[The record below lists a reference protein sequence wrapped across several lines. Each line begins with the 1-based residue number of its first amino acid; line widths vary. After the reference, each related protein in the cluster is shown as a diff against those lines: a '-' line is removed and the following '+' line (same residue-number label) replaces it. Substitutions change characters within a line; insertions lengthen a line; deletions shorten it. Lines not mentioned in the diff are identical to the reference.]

1 MDSSPSITFS
11 VPDNV
16 TAGAALYS
24 TLASVLCGFAFTAIV
39 LLVVTWLAGSRAAKH
54 VLMATGRALV
64 SSFFGLLIMSV
75 TYAAESTNASNNGL
89 TISENTILAVGFVG
103 VGVVLISTVVLM
115 LDAADEAAGP
125 PSEHWRDVAL
135 SARAAVCVLNLL
147 LMGMGYNAVTLYEA
161 SRYGPG
167 HPATAIDV
175 LGWIL
180 TGMQLFATASA
191 SWMIIRRPA
200 AGRYVHAH
208 AATQRLVVYAGFG
221 FPVGAAA
228 GYLIVDTL
236 MPETTLVA
244 PLAAIFVLLVT
255 FGATASTTICLAL
268 TRPARIT
275 SSSRETAEPDTDP
288 TPPATQ
294 THHTAEGTARRG
306 TRQPDRRAG
315 PGSSAA
321 ARPARSPSQTA
332 ARNPST
338 PSRSPRFRTTART
351 RHTRKYHPA
360 PPRPRRTPNPGPR
373 TRPANAPE

>member
-1 MDSSPSITFS
+1 MDSSLSITFP

-39 LLVVTWLAGSRAAKH
+39 LLVVTWLDDSRAAKH

-64 SSFFGLLIMSV
+64 TSFFGLLIMSV

-125 PSEHWRDVAL
+125 PTAHWRDVAL

-147 LMGMGYNAVTLYEA
+147 VMGIGYNAVTLYEA

-167 HPATAIDV
+167 HPTTAIDV

-180 TGMQLFATASA
+180 AGMQFVATACA

-208 AATQRLVVYAGFG
+208 AATQRLVVYVGFG
-221 FPVGAAA
+221 FPAGAAA

-236 MPETTLVA
+236 MPETTLIA

-255 FGATASTTICLAL
+255 FAATACTTVCLAL
-268 TRPARIT
+268 TRPARIKT
-275 SSSRETAEPDTDP
+275 N
-288 TPPATQ
+288 
-294 THHTAEGTARRG
+294 HTAEGITRRG
-306 TRQPDRRAG
+306 TSQPDRRTG
-315 PGSSAA
+315 PGISPAT
-321 ARPARSPSQTA
+321 RPARSPSQTA
-332 ARNPST
+332 ARSAST
-338 PSRSPRFRTTART
+338 PSRSPRFRATART
-351 RHTRKYHPA
+351 RRTRTSHRA
-360 PPRPRRTPNPGPR
+360 PPHPYRAPSPDPRTP
-373 TRPANAPE
+373 PANAPE

>member
-1 MDSSPSITFS
+1 MDSSLSITFP

-39 LLVVTWLAGSRAAKH
+39 LLVVTWLDDSRAAKH

-125 PSEHWRDVAL
+125 PTAHWRDVAL

-147 LMGMGYNAVTLYEA
+147 VMGIGYNAVTLYEA

-167 HPATAIDV
+167 HATTAIDV

-180 TGMQLFATASA
+180 AGLQLVATACA

-208 AATQRLVVYAGFG
+208 AATQRLVVYVGFG
-221 FPVGAAA
+221 FPAGAAA

-236 MPETTLVA
+236 MPGTTLIA
-244 PLAAIFVLLVT
+244 PLAATFVLLVT
-255 FGATASTTICLAL
+255 FAATACTTVCLAL
-268 TRPARIT
+268 TRPARIK
-275 SSSRETAEPDTDP
+275 SSSRETAETNTDP

-294 THHTAEGTARRG
+294 THHTAEGITRRG
-306 TRQPDRRAG
+306 TSQPDQRTG
-315 PGSSAA
+315 PGISPAT
-321 ARPARSPSQTA
+321 RPARSPSQTA
-332 ARNPST
+332 GRSTST

-351 RHTRKYHPA
+351 RRTRTSHRA
-360 PPRPRRTPNPGPR
+360 PPRPYRAPSPDPRTP
-373 TRPANAPE
+373 PANAPE

>member
-1 MDSSPSITFS
+1 
-11 VPDNV
+11 
-16 TAGAALYS
+16 
-24 TLASVLCGFAFTAIV
+24 
-39 LLVVTWLAGSRAAKH
+39 
-54 VLMATGRALV
+54 MATGRALV

-125 PSEHWRDVAL
+125 PTAHWRDVAL

-147 LMGMGYNAVTLYEA
+147 LMGMGYNAVTLYET
-161 SRYGPG
+161 SRYGPA

-175 LGWIL
+175 LGWTL
-180 TGMQLFATASA
+180 AGMQLIATACA

-208 AATQRLVVYAGFG
+208 AATQRLVVYLGFG

-236 MPETTLVA
+236 MPETTVLA
-244 PLAAIFVLLVT
+244 PLAAIFILLVM
-255 FGATASTTICLAL
+255 FAATASTTICLAL

-275 SSSRETAEPDTDP
+275 SSSGETAETDTDP
-288 TPPATQ
+288 RSPATRP
-294 THHTAEGTARRG
+294 HHTAEGIAQRG
-306 TRQPDRRAG
+306 TSQPDRRAG

-332 ARNPST
+332 TRST
-338 PSRSPRFRTTART
+338 SAPSRPPRIRTTART
-351 RHTRKYHPA
+351 PHARKYRPA
-360 PPRPRRTPNPGPR
+360 PR
-373 TRPANAPE
+373 TRPSNAPE